1 MHRQLATAFA
11 LLTILFTTS
20 RRVAAQTIGWSGA
33 AEAAASVF
41 QGNTDQRAVFAKS
54 ELGKADSSV
63 QVRGMV
69 SFGYA
74 DSAPDTLRRAVT
86 KRTWLG
92 NLAVDYRPYASVSPF
107 AFLNYEA
114 SYEKRMLD
122 RIGIGVGGKV
132 ALVSLPTR
140 EINVSLALLAE
151 RLRPTRLSPLDETTS
166 TARWSWRGRVRQTID
181 ERVKISHT
189 TFYQPRVSAWDA
201 YMVNSTS
208 ELSYALRES
217 TSLTLSYLVQYDS
230 EARSRGALS
239 NNDAQLLFGV
249 KTTF

>member
-1 MHRQLATAFA
+1 MHRHLATAFA
-11 LLTILFTTS
+11 LLTILFTSS
-20 RRVAAQTIGWSGA
+20 RRVAAQAIGWSGTA
-33 AEAAASVF
+33 DAAASVF
-41 QGNTDQRAVFAKS
+41 QGNTDQRAVFVKS
-54 ELGKADSSV
+54 ELGKADSAV
-63 QVRGMV
+63 QVRGMA

-86 KRTWLG
+86 RRTWLATLG
-92 NLAVDYRPYASVSPF
+92 VDYRPYASLSPF

-114 SYEKRMLD
+114 SYEKRVLD
-122 RIGIGVGGKV
+122 RIGVGVGGKV
-132 ALVSLPTR
+132 VLVSRERR
-140 EINVSLALLAE
+140 EISVSLALLAE

-166 TARWSWRGRVRQTID
+166 TARWSWRGRLRQTID
-181 ERVKISHT
+181 ERLKISHT
-189 TFYQPRVSAWDA
+189 TFYQPRVSEWSA

-217 TSLTLSYLVQYDS
+217 TSLTFSYLALYDS
-230 EARSRGALS
+230 EARSRGARS